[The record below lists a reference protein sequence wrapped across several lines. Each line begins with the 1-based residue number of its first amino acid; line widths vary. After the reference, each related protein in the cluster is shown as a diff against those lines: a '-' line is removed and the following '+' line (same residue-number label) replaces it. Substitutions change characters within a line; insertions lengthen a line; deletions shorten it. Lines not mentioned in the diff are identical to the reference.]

1 MNISLY
7 VSRSDDYTQIE
18 HVLKQLGISYT
29 LYLKDEDP
37 KIEPWLAVPSLSV
50 VVINDCCTFFE
61 PNINSQRGWYG
72 K

>member
-37 KIEPWLAVPSLSV
+37 KIEPWLAAP
-50 VVINDCCTFFE
+50 E
-61 PNINSQRGWYG
+61 PFRRGH
-72 K
+72 